1 MVYCEREL
9 IYHSDENKET
19 AKNFIQKEFERKWT
33 KEEYSK
39 FLSEADYLIKK
50 MISRKAEDIEIEIAK
65 AEIKELTEK
74 INLEPV
80 KKQKNKLKIKEKGTK
95 LLRK

>member
-1 MVYCEREL
+1 MMNVL
-9 IYHSDENKET
+9 
-19 AKNFIQKEFERKWT
+19 KN
-33 KEEYSK
+33 
-39 FLSEADYLIKK
+39 LIKK

-74 INLEPV
+74 IKLEAV
-80 KKQKNKLKIKEKGTK
+80 KKQKNKLKSKEKGTK

>member
-1 MVYCEREL
+1 MLFNREREL

-39 FLSEADYLIKK
+39 FLSDTDHLIKK
-50 MISRKAEDIEIEIAK
+50 NVF
-65 AEIKELTEK
+65 KESGRHR
-74 INLEPV
+74 N
-80 KKQKNKLKIKEKGTK
+80 
-95 LLRK
+95 

>member
-1 MVYCEREL
+1 MAGKIGDKIL
-9 IYHSDENKET
+9 SS
-19 AKNFIQKEFERKWT
+19 FQKEFERKRT